1 MLFTPKKT
9 KFKKFQKGRRFNKIT
24 PVSTPLKFGQIGL
37 KILETKR
44 LTSKQL
50 LSLYNNLRKKF
61 KKKGKVCIIPYP
73 HLGISKKP
81 IEVRMGKGKGAISHW
96 VAKAKVGATLC
107 EIITMNIAFAQKV
120 LDRIRTKLP
129 IKTKIIKRLL

>member
-1 MLFTPKKT
+1 
-9 KFKKFQKGRRFNKIT
+9 
-24 PVSTPLKFGQIGL
+24 
-37 KILETKR
+37 
-44 LTSKQL
+44 
-50 LSLYNNLRKKF
+50 
-61 KKKGKVCIIPYP
+61 
-73 HLGISKKP
+73 
-81 IEVRMGKGKGAISHW
+81 MGKGKGAISHW